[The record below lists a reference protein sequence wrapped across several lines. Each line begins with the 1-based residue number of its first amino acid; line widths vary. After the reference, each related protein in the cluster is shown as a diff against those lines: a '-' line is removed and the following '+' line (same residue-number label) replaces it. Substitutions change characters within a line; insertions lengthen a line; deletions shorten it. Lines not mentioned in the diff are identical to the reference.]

1 MAEDESGRVLV
12 VDDSAAMRRLVC
24 DALEL
29 EGFVTVEAASGFAA
43 IKELAAQSFDLVVT
57 DINMPDLTGLEVIRY
72 CRTRPASPPVV
83 VISTD
88 SAAEDRRRALKL
100 GAVDYLTKPFEPDDL
115 VALCRR
121 HMSHGE

>member
-1 MAEDESGRVLV
+1 MAEEATGKILV

-24 DALEL
+24 DALEM
-29 EGFVTVEAASGFAA
+29 EGFETVEAASGFAA
-43 IKELAAQSFDLVVT
+43 IKELAAQAFDLVIT

-72 CRTRPASPPVV
+72 CRSRSATPPVL

-88 SAAEDRRRALKL
+88 SAVEDRRRALQL
-100 GAVDYLTKPFEPDDL
+100 GAVDYVTKPFEPKDL

-121 HMSHGE
+121 HLGGDA